1 MLDRIDV
8 SVFPELLRNRWVASV
23 GALVVALALLPVV
36 YGLGAYVHGL
46 LTLTFVFMAG
56 ALAWNW
62 LGGFA
67 GQVSFGSAAMFGVGG
82 FTAVRVM
89 MLGVMPFWGAWIVGG
104 VAAAAFAI
112 VWGHAALRLRGPYF
126 AIATLGVTIATEIV
140 ATFWAA
146 FTGGAS
152 GLSLPL
158 QGSGPTQYGL
168 YWYALVIMALAVFC
182 SYVLKNSRFGLALF
196 AIRED
201 VEAAAD
207 TGVNATVYQ
216 DLTLLLS
223 SFVIGITGAL
233 YATYNGYLV
242 PGDMFGFSRSVEF
255 VLMAVVGGLGTTVG
269 PMLGA
274 FVFVILD
281 QVLLSNFPNISLG
294 LYGLLLILIILFEPE
309 GIWGL
314 GARLSRVI
322 RKVKTS
328 TRANTINKLRKAS
341 DESS

>member
-1 MLDRIDV
+1 MSSQNVMPALRRCKWLRAIGIPC
-8 SVFPELLRNRWVASV
+8 SVVIV
-23 GALVVALALLPVV
+23 IGILPFVIS
-36 YGLGAYVHGL
+36 LGAYVHGL

-89 MLGVMPFWGAWIVGG
+89 MLGYVPFWASWIVGG
-104 VAAAAFAI
+104 LAAAAFSI

-140 ATFWAA
+140 ATFWSA

-158 QGSGPTQYGL
+158 SGGGPTQYDL
-168 YWYALVIMALAVFC
+168 YWYALALVVITAVC
-182 SYVLKNSRFGLALF
+182 SYLLRNSRFGLALV

-207 TGVNATVYQ
+207 TGVNAPLYQ
-216 DLTLLLS
+216 DVTLLLS
-223 SFVIGITGAL
+223 SFIIGIAGAL
-233 YATYNGYLV
+233 YGSYNGYLV
-242 PGDMFGFSRSVEF
+242 PSDMFGFSRSVEF
-255 VLMAVVGGLGTTVG
+255 VLMAVVGGLGTTIG

-274 FVFVILD
+274 FVFIILD
-281 QVLLSNFPNISLG
+281 QLLLSNFPNISLG
-294 LYGLLLILIILFEPE
+294 LYGLLLIFIILFEPL

-314 GARLSRVI
+314 GARLRMMVRGARGETEKCEHHEREHI
-322 RKVKTS
+322 
-328 TRANTINKLRKAS
+328 
-341 DESS
+341 SS